1 MCGIGGLMTQSGSD
15 PKPSVLERMS
25 YALAHRGPDGL
36 GQYIEQGVGLVH
48 RRLAI
53 IDLETGQQPI
63 LHPSGAVLVANGEIY
78 NYRELIK
85 EFDKDKFVTASDC
98 EVPLHLYE
106 RDGELY
112 AKKLRGMYAIGI
124 FDPNNR
130 RLVLSRDPFGIKPL
144 YFCQGAFGFAFASEA
159 QSFFEAGLLTPKVR
173 REGVMELTQLQF
185 TVGSETIFEN
195 IFRVLPGE
203 TLVVEKGRVVRRH
216 RLPAL
221 PVGGETQMSVEDALA
236 QIDVGLEESVSVHQR
251 SDVPFGMF
259 LSGGIDSTALLLQMK
274 KLSDRPVKAYTVGF
288 PETSVPDEREHA
300 GRIAAALGADHV
312 KVDFS
317 EDDFWD
323 LLPAVAHVM
332 DDPVADYAQLPTY
345 KLAGIAAKDVKV
357 ILSGEGGDEMLAG
370 YGRHRAIASP
380 WRFWSR
386 ELRRRG
392 ALSGLGLLRR
402 ENRDWQKAMLSA
414 TKEASLPKRSPL
426 QVAQATDCADW
437 LPHDLLLKLDR
448 SLMAHGVEGRTPFLD
463 PVLASLFF
471 QFPDRLKIRGK
482 YGKWILRKWLEIHLP
497 LSQPFARKRGFTVPV
512 GEWIRRKGKHLGPLV
527 ANHPTITEICRVDAV
542 ERIFQE
548 NSRRAG
554 FAAWILLFFVL
565 WHKSHVERQVLEG
578 NVFDC
583 LNVT

>member
-15 PKPSVLERMS
+15 PKLSVLERMS
-25 YALAHRGPDGL
+25 YALAHRGGDGL

-386 ELRRRG
+386 EWRRRG

-402 ENRDWQKAMLSA
+402 ENRDWQKGMLSA

-426 QVAQATDCADW
+426 QVAQATDCAAW

-583 LNVT
+583 LDVT

>member
-15 PKPSVLERMS
+15 PKPKVLERMS

-36 GQYIEQGVGLVH
+36 GHYIEQGVGLVH

-53 IDLETGQQPI
+53 IDLETGHQPI

-173 REGVMELTQLQF
+173 QEGVMELTQLQF

-221 PVGGETQMSVEDALA
+221 PVGGGTPMSIEDALA

-317 EDDFWD
+317 EDDFWE
-323 LLPAVAHVM
+323 LLPAVAKVM

-386 ELRRRG
+386 EWRRRG

-402 ENRDWQKAMLSA
+402 ENRDWQKGMLSA

-426 QVAQATDCADW
+426 QVAQATDCAAW

-565 WHKSHVERQVLEG
+565 WHKSHVEQQALEG

-583 LNVT
+583 LNGT

>member
-15 PKPSVLERMS
+15 PKLSVLERMS
-25 YALAHRGPDGL
+25 YALAHRGGDGL

-317 EDDFWD
+317 EDDFWE

-402 ENRDWQKAMLSA
+402 ENRDWQKGMLSA

-583 LNVT
+583 LDVT

>member
-15 PKPSVLERMS
+15 PKLSVLERMS
-25 YALAHRGPDGL
+25 YALAHRGGDGL

-402 ENRDWQKAMLSA
+402 ENRDWQKGMLSA

-583 LNVT
+583 LDVT